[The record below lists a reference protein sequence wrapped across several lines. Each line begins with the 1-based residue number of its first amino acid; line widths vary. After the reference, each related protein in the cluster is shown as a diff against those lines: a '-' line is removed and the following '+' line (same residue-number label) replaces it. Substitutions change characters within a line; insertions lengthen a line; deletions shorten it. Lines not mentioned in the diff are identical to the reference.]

1 MTRNLL
7 AIGLA
12 AGLAALFSAA
22 TAQAQSYPTRPVTII
37 VPYPAGGPTDQVAR
51 QIAPKLAAKL
61 GQNFVVE
68 NVSGGGTNIA
78 GQRVARSAP
87 DGTTL
92 FVHNLQISANVA
104 LYKSLP
110 FDTEKDFLPIAMI
123 NSNPL
128 VLVGRK
134 TLEAKTLPELVA
146 WMKKNPARIGHPG
159 VGSTGHLATAL
170 LAQALGVEVTYIPYR
185 GAAPMLQDTLGGHI
199 DLFFATPAAG
209 DRAVRLRRG
218 QGVRHHLEGHLAAV
232 PRRAELR
239 RRPTVRSLRST
250 FWQIML
256 APAGTPK
263 PIVDA
268 LDGALQDALDD
279 PEILKVWAV
288 SGMAPYPKA
297 QRTPRRHD
305 RLSQKRDRPLGPGR
319 ARQQDRSAGELG
331 LHMAEHTNTK
341 LAVRGCNIT
350 LMRGGAGR
358 PLLMLHGAG
367 GAGSWLPYM
376 ADLAARH
383 DVIVPEHP
391 GFGASDT
398 PDWLDTIP
406 DLANFYLDFLDQLD
420 LKNVDLVGFSLG
432 GWIAAELAA
441 RNTSRLASLTLVAA
455 AGIHV
460 KGVAQVDSFLRNDE
474 QRVRDFF
481 HDPKRADEM
490 LKHLAR
496 PELED
501 VNLKNRTTTAKLIWQ
516 PRGYDPHLHKWLHR
530 IDVPT
535 LLVWGDDDRLFPKDY
550 AFAYQ
555 RLIPGSQGRDHSG
568 VRPSAPGRAAAGLRR
583 GA

>member
-1 MTRNLL
+1 
-7 AIGLA
+7 
-12 AGLAALFSAA
+12 
-22 TAQAQSYPTRPVTII
+22 
-37 VPYPAGGPTDQVAR
+37 
-51 QIAPKLAAKL
+51 
-61 GQNFVVE
+61 
-68 NVSGGGTNIA
+68 
-78 GQRVARSAP
+78 
-87 DGTTL
+87 
-92 FVHNLQISANVA
+92 
-104 LYKSLP
+104 
-110 FDTEKDFLPIAMI
+110 
-123 NSNPL
+123 
-128 VLVGRK
+128 
-134 TLEAKTLPELVA
+134 
-146 WMKKNPARIGHPG
+146 
-159 VGSTGHLATAL
+159 
-170 LAQALGVEVTYIPYR
+170 
-185 GAAPMLQDTLGGHI
+185 
-199 DLFFATPAAG
+199 
-209 DRAVRLRRG
+209 
-218 QGVRHHLEGHLAAV
+218 
-232 PRRAELR
+232 
-239 RRPTVRSLRST
+239 
-250 FWQIML
+250 
-256 APAGTPK
+256 
-263 PIVDA
+263 
-268 LDGALQDALDD
+268 
-279 PEILKVWAV
+279 
-288 SGMAPYPKA
+288 
-297 QRTPRRHD
+297 
-305 RLSQKRDRPLGPGR
+305 
-319 ARQQDRSAGELG
+319 
-331 LHMAEHTNTK
+331 MAEHTNAK

-376 ADLAARH
+376 AGLAARH

-420 LKNVDLVGFSLG
+420 LKNVDLVGHSLG

-441 RNTSRLASLTLVAA
+441 RNTSRIASLTLVAA

-535 LLVWGDDDRLFPKDY
+535 LLVWGDDDRLFPKEY

-555 RLIPGSQGRDHSG
+555 RLIPGSKVAIIPECGHLPQAEQRQAF
-568 VRPSAPGRAAAGLRR
+568 VAALEGFFDTMKVA
-583 GA
+583 A